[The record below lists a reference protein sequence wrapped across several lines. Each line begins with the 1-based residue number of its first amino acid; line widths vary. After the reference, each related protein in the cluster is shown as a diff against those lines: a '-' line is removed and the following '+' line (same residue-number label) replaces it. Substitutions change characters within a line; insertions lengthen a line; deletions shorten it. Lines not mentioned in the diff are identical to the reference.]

1 MCKIILESSPPRFPI
16 GVEFFLHLMSD
27 TLKKRT
33 LNALVW
39 SFIDKCGQQLLY
51 FISGIILANLL
62 TPEDYGKI
70 GFITLSGILVD
81 SGFGSA
87 LIRKKKATETDYS
100 TIFFFNLAISVFFYL
115 ILFFAAPLIADF
127 FEIPSLTLIARI
139 LFISIIFQGFGLI
152 QQVRLTKHI
161 AFTHLARIN
170 IIAILAGSTVAIVYA
185 YRGGGV
191 WALVIQ
197 QLLITLLRTILLW
210 VYGHWY
216 PAVVFSPKSIRE
228 FLAYSSHL
236 IGTGVLNAVYNNIYP
251 MLIGKG
257 YSTASVGFYT
267 QAHRFQEIPSSL
279 VATIFRSVAFP
290 VLSTINDEP
299 ERMIRIFGKYI
310 RTISFFIF
318 PVMVLFIVIAEPLV
332 LVLLSEKW
340 AAAIP
345 FLQRLCIAGA
355 FSPFIILYYDLFN
368 TIGRSDINLKTEI
381 VKKILLTVGIFFCF
395 GKGIIALIW
404 LWVAYTLASL
414 AASMWLGQH
423 FTSYRATRFVRDI
436 IPCLLLSVFAG
447 IIAWGVFLSCTS
459 LLGRLIAPLLVF
471 TAVYLLGTYT
481 ARVEIWKEF
490 FKWKTERNK

>member
-1 MCKIILESSPPRFPI
+1 MPDS
-16 GVEFFLHLMSD
+16 
-27 TLKKRT
+27 LKKRT

-39 SFIDKCGQQLLY
+39 SFVDKCGQQLLY
-51 FISGIILANLL
+51 FVSGIILANLL
-62 TPEDYGKI
+62 SPEDYGQI
-70 GFITLSGILVD
+70 GVLTLFITLSGILVD

-87 LIRKKKATETDYS
+87 LIRKKNATETDYS
-100 TIFFFNLAISVFFYL
+100 TIFYFNLGISLLFYL
-115 ILFFAAPLIADF
+115 ILFAAAPLIADF
-127 FEIPSLTLIARI
+127 FEIPGLTPVARVLFLSI
-139 LFISIIFQGFGLI
+139 LFQGFSLI

-170 IIAILAGSTVAIVYA
+170 IVAILLGSTAAIAYA
-185 YRGGGV
+185 WQGGGV
-191 WALVIQ
+191 WALVVQ
-197 QLLITLLRTILLW
+197 QLLIALLRTVLLW
-210 VYGHWY
+210 AYGHWR
-216 PAVVFSPKSIRE
+216 PRARFSFRSIRE
-228 FLAYSSHL
+228 FLSYSSHL
-236 IGTGVLNAVYNNIYP
+236 IGTGVLNAIYNNLYP

-299 ERMIRIFGKYI
+299 DRMIRIFGKYI

-318 PVMVLFIVIAEPLV
+318 PVMTLFIVIAEPLV

-340 AAAIP
+340 AASIP
-345 FLQRLCIAGA
+345 YLQRLCIAGA

-381 VKKILLTVGIFFCF
+381 VKKILLTAGIFFCF
-395 GKGIIALIW
+395 GQGIIALIW

-414 AASMWLGQH
+414 LASMLLGQA
-423 FTSYRATRFVRDI
+423 FTSYRAARFVRDI
-436 IPCLLLSVFAG
+436 TPCLLLSAAAG
-447 IIAWGVFLSCTS
+447 VAAWGVYGCCPTLT
-459 LLGRLIAPLLVF
+459 LRLVVPLAAFVVF
-471 TAVYLLGTYT
+471 YLLGTYL

-490 FKWKTERNK
+490 FRWKDERRLSRDSRNTPQP

>member
-1 MCKIILESSPPRFPI
+1 MPDS
-16 GVEFFLHLMSD
+16 
-27 TLKKRT
+27 LKKRT

-51 FISGIILANLL
+51 FVSGIILANLL
-62 TPEDYGKI
+62 TPEDYGQI
-70 GFITLSGILVD
+70 GVLTLFITLSGILVD

-87 LIRKKKATETDYS
+87 LIRKKNATEADYS
-100 TIFFFNLAISVFFYL
+100 TIFYFNLAVSLVFYL
-115 ILFFAAPLIADF
+115 ILFAAAPYIADF
-127 FEIPSLTLIARI
+127 FEIPSLTLVARI
-139 LFISIIFQGFGLI
+139 LFLSILFQGCGLI

-170 IIAILAGSTVAIVYA
+170 IAAILFGSTASIIYA
-185 YRGGGV
+185 GQGGGV
-191 WALVIQ
+191 WALVVQ
-197 QLLITLLRTILLW
+197 QLLITLLRAILLW
-210 VYGHWY
+210 VYGHWR
-216 PAVVFSPKSIRE
+216 PRARFSLQSIRE
-228 FLAYSSHL
+228 FLSYSSHL
-236 IGTGVLNAVYNNIYP
+236 IGTGVLNAIYNNIYP

-290 VLSTINDEP
+290 VLSTINDDAD
-299 ERMIRIFGKYI
+299 RMIRIFGKYI

-318 PVMVLFIVIAEPLV
+318 PVMALFIVIAEPLV

-340 AAAIP
+340 AASIP
-345 FLQRLCIAGA
+345 YLQRLCIAGA

-381 VKKILLTVGIFFCF
+381 VKKILLTAGIFLCF

-414 AASMWLGQH
+414 LASMLLGQS
-423 FTSYRATRFVRDI
+423 FTAYRAARFVRDI
-436 IPCLLLSVFAG
+436 TPCLLLSTVAG
-447 IIAWGVFLSCTS
+447 VAAWGVFLLCPT
-459 LLGRLIAPLLVF
+459 LFLRLIAPLLTF
-471 TAVYLLGTYT
+471 TAVYLLCTYL
-481 ARVEIWKEF
+481 ARIEIWKEF
-490 FKWKTERNK
+490 FKWKEERRNPKAS

>member
-1 MCKIILESSPPRFPI
+1 
-16 GVEFFLHLMSD
+16 
-27 TLKKRT
+27 
-33 LNALVW
+33 
-39 SFIDKCGQQLLY
+39 
-51 FISGIILANLL
+51 
-62 TPEDYGKI
+62 
-70 GFITLSGILVD
+70 
-81 SGFGSA
+81 
-87 LIRKKKATETDYS
+87 
-100 TIFFFNLAISVFFYL
+100 
-115 ILFFAAPLIADF
+115 
-127 FEIPSLTLIARI
+127 
-139 LFISIIFQGFGLI
+139 
-152 QQVRLTKHI
+152 
-161 AFTHLARIN
+161 
-170 IIAILAGSTVAIVYA
+170 
-185 YRGGGV
+185 
-191 WALVIQ
+191 
-197 QLLITLLRTILLW
+197 
-210 VYGHWY
+210 
-216 PAVVFSPKSIRE
+216 
-228 FLAYSSHL
+228 
-236 IGTGVLNAVYNNIYP
+236 
-251 MLIGKG
+251 
-257 YSTASVGFYT
+257 
-267 QAHRFQEIPSSL
+267 
-279 VATIFRSVAFP
+279 
-290 VLSTINDEP
+290 
-299 ERMIRIFGKYI
+299 MIRIFGKYI

>member
-1 MCKIILESSPPRFPI
+1 
-16 GVEFFLHLMSD
+16 MSD

-33 LNALVW
+33 LNALIW

-70 GFITLSGILVD
+70 GVLTLFITLSGILVD

-216 PAVVFSPKSIRE
+216 PTVVFSPKSIRE

-318 PVMVLFIVIAEPLV
+318 PVMALFIVIAEPLV

>member
-1 MCKIILESSPPRFPI
+1 MP
-16 GVEFFLHLMSD
+16 D

-39 SFIDKCGQQLLY
+39 SFVDKCGQQLLY
-51 FISGIILANLL
+51 FVSGIILANLL

-70 GFITLSGILVD
+70 GVLTLFITLSGILVD

-87 LIRKKKATETDYS
+87 LIRKKEATEADYS
-100 TIFFFNLAISVFFYL
+100 TIFYFNLAVSLVFYL
-115 ILFFAAPLIADF
+115 ILFLAAPLIAEF
-127 FEIPSLTLIARI
+127 IGIPSLTVIARLLFLSI
-139 LFISIIFQGFGLI
+139 LFQGFGLI

-170 IIAILAGSTVAIVYA
+170 ITAIFLGSTAAIVYA
-185 YRGGGV
+185 YLGGGV
-191 WALVIQ
+191 WALVLQ
-197 QLLITLLRTILLW
+197 QLLITLLRSILLW
-210 VYGHWY
+210 IYGKWL
-216 PAVVFSPKSIRE
+216 PTTRFSLQSIRE
-228 FLAYSSHL
+228 FLSYSSQL
-236 IGTGVLNAVYNNIYP
+236 IGTGVLNAIFNNIYP
-251 MLIGKG
+251 LLIGKG
-257 YSTASVGFYT
+257 YSTASVGFYM

-318 PVMVLFIVIAEPLV
+318 PVMTLFIVIAEPLV
-332 LVLLSEKW
+332 LVLLSDKW
-340 AAAIP
+340 AASIP
-345 FLQRLCIAGA
+345 YLQRLCIAGA

-381 VKKILLTVGIFFCF
+381 VKKILLTAGIFICF
-395 GKGIIALIW
+395 GKGIMALIA

-414 AASMWLGQH
+414 VASMLLGQS
-423 FTSYRATRFVRDI
+423 FTTYRATRFVRDI
-436 IPCLLLSVFAG
+436 TPCLLLSAVAG
-447 IIAWGVFLSCTS
+447 IAAWCVFLLCST
-459 LLGRLIAPLLVF
+459 LLLRLIVPLLTF
-471 TAVYLLGTYT
+471 TAVYLAGTYL

-490 FKWKTERNK
+490 FKWRDEHRLLKNSRHTLNS